1 MKTKDLREKHTT
13 VLAEMLKDAAT
24 VVEDAERELNV
35 LEAKA
40 SAADEAVKDHEGV
53 VRNTIKRFF
62 DIGKLIRKLASQ
74 DKPDVQEVS
83 GVVDTL
89 SDYVNHQNAIP
100 EAKERAKQA
109 NGECATARAELERA
123 KRIYFALEEL
133 SKATF

>member
-1 MKTKDLREKHTT
+1 MKTKELRDKHATT
-13 VLAEMLKDAAT
+13 LAEMLKDAGT
-24 VVEDAERELNV
+24 VVEDAEKELHQ
-35 LEAKA
+35 LEIKA

-53 VRNTIKRFF
+53 VKNTIRRFF

-100 EAKERAKQA
+100 EAKEKARLA
-109 NGECATARAELERA
+109 NADCATARAELERA
-123 KRIYFALEEL
+123 KRIYAALEEL

>member
-1 MKTKDLREKHTT
+1 MKTKELRDKHATT
-13 VLAEMLKDAAT
+13 LADMLKDAGT
-24 VVEDAERELNV
+24 VVEDAEKEV
-35 LEAKA
+35 HQLENKA

-53 VRNTIKRFF
+53 VKNTIRRFF
-62 DIGKLIRKLASQ
+62 DIGKLIRRLASQ

-100 EAKERAKQA
+100 EAKEKARQA
-109 NGECATARAELERA
+109 NAECAAARAELERA
-123 KRIYFALEEL
+123 KRIYAALEEL

>member
-1 MKTKDLREKHTT
+1 MKTKELRDKHATT
-13 VLAEMLKDAAT
+13 LAEMLKDAGT
-24 VVEDAERELNV
+24 VVEDAEKELRQ
-35 LEAKA
+35 LEIKA

-53 VRNTIKRFF
+53 VKNTIRRFF

-100 EAKERAKQA
+100 EAKEKARLA
-109 NGECATARAELERA
+109 NADCATARAELERA
-123 KRIYFALEEL
+123 KRIYAALEEL